1 MKHFCLSLAFIL
13 FVVPSLLS
21 QNIKLLTG
29 SLKSLKGQQSYNIT
43 FTYDS
48 MVVGTNTLESAYLA
62 EKKSQW
68 EAKEPGKGSAFVEMW
83 VNDRKKRYE
92 PAFIQNFE
100 HYSNI
105 KLGDS
110 TAKYTLLVKT
120 TRTEGGWYIGVAS
133 HFGEIDGELWVVESA
148 NKSHV
153 IAKIAFLKS
162 KGKNQFGNDFEM
174 TIRIKSAYAQAGR
187 WLGDFLRRKSK

>member
-1 MKHFCLSLAFIL
+1 MKIFSLSLFFIL
-13 FVVPSLLS
+13 FIILSLPA
-21 QNIKLLTG
+21 QNIKLRMG
-29 SLKSLKGQQSYNIT
+29 SLQGLKGQQSYNIL

-48 MVVGTNTLESAYLA
+48 MIVGTNTLESSYLA

-68 EAKEPGKGSAFVEMW
+68 DAKESGKGSEFVEMW
-83 VNDRKKRYE
+83 FNDRKKRYE

-100 HYSNI
+100 HYSNT

-110 TAKYTLLVKT
+110 TAKYTLIVKT

-148 NKSHV
+148 NKDHV
-153 IAKIAFLKS
+153 IAKILFSKS
-162 KGKNQFGNDFEM
+162 KGKTQFGNDFEM
-174 TIRIKSAYAQAGR
+174 TIRIKSAYVQAGR
-187 WLGDFLRRKSK
+187 WLGDYFRRKSK